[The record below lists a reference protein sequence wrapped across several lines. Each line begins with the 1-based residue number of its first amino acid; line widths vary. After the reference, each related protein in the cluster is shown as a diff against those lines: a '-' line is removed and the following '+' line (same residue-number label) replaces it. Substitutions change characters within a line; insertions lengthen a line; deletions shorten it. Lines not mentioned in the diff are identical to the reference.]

1 MAQRADVKLS
11 SLIGTVESTT
21 SATVGVDKTFSPEG
35 FIAPGVSR
43 WVDRSGGISIG
54 FPFFT
59 MSVRAPTKASRV
71 YRVTI
76 KLGLPVLETVTAST
90 ATGVVPAAMVAYT
103 NQCIMEFL
111 LPDRSTLAERQSL
124 LSYVRSLFATT
135 IQASDAVPTDSTGS
149 PVIGAVANYDPP
161 Y

>member
-11 SLIGTVESTT
+11 TIVGALARTS

-43 WVDRSGGISIG
+43 WVDRSGGIQVG

-59 MSVRAPTKASRV
+59 LGVRPPTKSSQV
-71 YRVTI
+71 YRVSL
-76 KLGLPVLETVTAST
+76 KLGTPILETVTAAT
-90 ATGVVPAAMVAYT
+90 FTGVVPAASVAYT
-103 NQCIMEFL
+103 PSAMVDFL
-111 LPDRSTLAERQSL
+111 LPVRSSLAERQVLLNLLHSL
-124 LSYVRSLFATT
+124 LLTT
-135 IQASDAVPTDSTGS
+135 INASDDAPTDATGT
-149 PVIGAVANYDPP
+149 PVTGAVLNYDPP